1 MTQRS
6 MYLFPMYV
14 LYVCRLKP
22 CGVAVPYTDEM
33 TQCIPIKR
41 NTIILEYIENDA
53 HGCWYS
59 AHICVHLCFVNMLS
73 VYREHSGWYNADKYF

>member
-1 MTQRS
+1 

-22 CGVAVPYTDEM
+22 SGVAVPYTDEM

-53 HGCWYS
+53 HGC
-59 AHICVHLCFVNMLS
+59 
-73 VYREHSGWYNADKYF
+73 